1 MSQHEPLRL
10 HVPEPSGRPGCATD
24 FSYLHVSPA
33 GAVRRPPVD
42 TSHFD
47 TEDLAYS
54 MIRVLDED
62 GRAVGPWAPDVP
74 VTQLRRGLR
83 AMMKTRIFDARML
96 VAQRQRKT
104 SFYMQCLGEEAFACA
119 HAQAIEPGD
128 MCFPTYRQQ
137 GLLLS
142 RDDVSMVELICQLMS
157 NERDPMK
164 GRQLPVMYSYKRAGF
179 FSISGNLATQFIQSV
194 GWAMASAIKGDTR
207 IASGWVGD
215 GATAEADFHTALTVA
230 HVYRAPVVLNVVNNQ
245 WAISSFQAI
254 AGGESTTFAARG
266 VGCGIASLRVDGND
280 FLAVYAASRWAAER
294 ARGNL
299 GPTLIE
305 WVTYRAGAHSTSDD
319 PSKYRPADDWQRFP
333 LGDPIERLRSH
344 LVGLG
349 AWSDQEHEQVRAEL
363 EAEVAAAQKEAESY
377 GTLLDGHIPSAA
389 TMFEDVYAEMPEH
402 LRRQRQELG
411 V

>member
-1 MSQHEPLRL
+1 MTQHEPLRL

-24 FSYLHVSPA
+24 FSYLHVSEA
-33 GAVRRPPVD
+33 GAVRKPPVD

-47 TEDLAYS
+47 TGDLAYS
-54 MIRVLDED
+54 LVRVLDRE
-62 GRAVGPWAPDVP
+62 GNAVGPWAPDIT

-83 AMMKTRIFDARML
+83 NMMKTRIFDARML
-96 VAQRQRKT
+96 IAQRQRKT
-104 SFYMQCLGEEAFACA
+104 SFYMQCLGEEAIACA
-119 HAQAIEPGD
+119 HALAIEPGD

-142 RDDVSMVELICQLMS
+142 RDDVSMAEMMCQLMS

-179 FSISGNLATQFIQSV
+179 FSISGNLATQFIQAV

-207 IASGWVGD
+207 IASGWIGD
-215 GATAEADFHTALTVA
+215 GATAEADFHTALTFA
-230 HVYRAPVVLNVVNNQ
+230 HVYRAPVILNVVNNQ
-245 WAISSFQAI
+245 WAISTFQAI

-294 ARGNL
+294 ARSNM

-319 PSKYRPADDWQRFP
+319 PSKYRPADDWERFP
-333 LGDPIERLRSH
+333 LGDPINRLKQH
-344 LVGLG
+344 LIRQN
-349 AWSDQEHEQVRAEL
+349 AWSEQEHEQVRLEL
-363 EAEVAAAQKEAESY
+363 EAEVAAAQKEAESH

-389 TMFEDVYAEMPEH
+389 TMFEDVYAVMPEH
-402 LRRQRQELG
+402 LRRQRQQMG